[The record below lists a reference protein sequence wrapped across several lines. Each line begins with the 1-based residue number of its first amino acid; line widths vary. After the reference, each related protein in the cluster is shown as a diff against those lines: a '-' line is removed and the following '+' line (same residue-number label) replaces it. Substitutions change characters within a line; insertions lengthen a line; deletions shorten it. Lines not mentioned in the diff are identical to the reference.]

1 MSHIVLRASARLA
14 GDVIVL
20 QRVDALS
27 GKKHVDIVPHNF
39 WNPKV
44 KVSRRQSIVQYYRKG
59 IGYHSGSF
67 PAVSRSS
74 VTLWHHTKR

>member
-1 MSHIVLRASARLA
+1 MSHIVLRALLVMSLFFN
-14 GDVIVL
+14 
-20 QRVDALS
+20 ALMPS
-27 GKKHVDIVPHNF
+27 VEKKHVDIVPHNF

-74 VTLWHHTKR
+74 VTL